1 MPWQGWMKRFSKRR
15 APREKIIL
23 RILNI
28 AIVPVEQIEYGQIQT
43 EIFVHLEVEE
53 QIRIDH

>member
-1 MPWQGWMKRFSKRR
+1 MPWQGWMKSFSKRR
-15 APREKIIL
+15 APCEKIIL

-28 AIVPVEQIEYGQIQT
+28 AIVPVEQIEYRQIQT